1 MITEHGIKSKRIQI
15 RLKTGAAGVRAIG
28 AGNMTATLHLDA
40 GADLDTLARVL
51 RAARAYRGYTQPELA
66 ELSGV
71 NAETIAALEKP
82 SRRKRGPHRRTL
94 EKLAAALDIPMEE
107 PAR

>member
-1 MITEHGIKSKRIQI
+1 
-15 RLKTGAAGVRAIG
+15 
-28 AGNMTATLHLDA
+28 MTATLHLA
-40 GADLDTLARVL
+40 PESNLDTIARVL
-51 RAARAYRGYTQPELA
+51 RAARAYRGYTQRELA

-94 EKLAAALDIPMEE
+94 EKLAAALEIPAEGL
-107 PAR
+107 AG

>member
-1 MITEHGIKSKRIQI
+1 
-15 RLKTGAAGVRAIG
+15 
-28 AGNMTATLHLDA
+28 MTATLHLA
-40 GADLDTLARVL
+40 PESDLDTMARVL
-51 RAARAYRGYTQPELA
+51 RAARAYRGYTQRELA

-94 EKLAAALDIPMEE
+94 EKLAAALEIPAEGL
-107 PAR
+107 AG